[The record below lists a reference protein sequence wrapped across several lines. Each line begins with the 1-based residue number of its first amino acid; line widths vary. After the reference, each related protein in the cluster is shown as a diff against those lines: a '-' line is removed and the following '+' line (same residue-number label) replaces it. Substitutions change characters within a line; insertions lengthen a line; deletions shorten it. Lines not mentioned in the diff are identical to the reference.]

1 MPKIFVLGLDM
12 KRITFLIIV
21 FIFTTGFFKSAL
33 EECADIESKDDRK
46 FNKKVETERV
56 KLTPKESNEQRR
68 LRKIEYDKCDVLYK
82 KIEGQNSNIGHDICI
97 IGAKTTYNIN
107 YKWKI
112 IRNISP
118 EENKKKYKKFISQS
132 LKKKMKDR
140 DYEESYSYCVK
151 YKKNNPEM
159 FKAKYD

>member
-1 MPKIFVLGLDM
+1 M
-12 KRITFLIIV
+12 
-21 FIFTTGFFKSAL
+21 FTTAGFFKSAL
-33 EECADIESKDDRK
+33 EECADIAMKDAPQ
-46 FNKKVETERV
+46 FNKTAETESI

-68 LRKIEYDKCDVLYK
+68 LLKIELKKCDLK
-82 KIEGQNSNIGHDICI
+82 SAKNDIRHTFCTSEAQNNHN
-97 IGAKTTYNIN
+97 AY

-118 EENKKKYKKFISQS
+118 EENQKAYKKFISKS

-140 DYEESYSYCVK
+140 SYSDYYANCIK
-151 YKKNNPEM
+151 YKKWNPEL